1 MSESHILAP
10 GDHRHFPE
18 TAFWERVPAYAGMS
32 AEAFLD
38 PSWQAR
44 NSIRTVG
51 DLRHALDG
59 QSNPEFLD
67 DIARGVA
74 ASTMTLRV
82 SPYIASLINWADPVH
97 DPLRRQFLPMA
108 SEREPDHP
116 DMTLDSLAEQANS
129 PVPGMIRRYPD
140 KALLLPV
147 NTCPV
152 YCAFCTRSY
161 AVGLNTSNVSKAP
174 LRANRTRWAAAFA
187 WLRDHPEVE
196 DVVVSGGDAYNL
208 SPTALREIGEALLA
222 IPSLRRIRIATKG
235 LAVLPS
241 RIGRD
246 SAWTAALLNF
256 VESGRRKMVSVAL
269 HTHFNHPNEISWV
282 TRDAAELLF
291 QAGVTVRNQSVL
303 LRGVNDGADT
313 MHQLI
318 KRLGHLHIQPYY
330 VYMHDMVAGTETYR
344 TTLQAALALEKDLR
358 GRTAGFHMPTFIVD
372 LPGGGGK
379 RDIHSFETYDRATG
393 VSTFR
398 SPAIDPKRVY
408 RYFDPRRG

>member
-1 MSESHILAP
+1 
-10 GDHRHFPE
+10 
-18 TAFWERVPAYAGMS
+18 
-32 AEAFLD
+32 
-38 PSWQAR
+38 
-44 NSIRTVG
+44 
-51 DLRHALDG
+51 
-59 QSNPEFLD
+59 
-67 DIARGVA
+67 
-74 ASTMTLRV
+74 MTLRV
-82 SPYIASLINWADPVH
+82 SPYIIGLIDWADPAS
-97 DPLRRQFLPMA
+97 DPLRRQFLPMG

-116 DMTLDSLAEQANS
+116 DLILDSLAEQADS
-129 PVPGMIRRYPD
+129 PVPGLIRRYPD
-140 KALLLPV
+140 KALLLTV

-161 AVGLNTSNVSKAP
+161 AVGLNTPTVAKAQ
-174 LRANRTRWAAAFA
+174 LRANRSRWAEAFA

-208 SPTALREIGEALLA
+208 SPAALRELGEALLG
-222 IPSLRRIRIATKG
+222 IPSVRRIRIATKG

-246 SAWTAALLNF
+246 PAWTKALLNF
-256 VESGRRKMVSVAL
+256 VEAGRRKMVSVAL

-291 QAGVTVRNQSVL
+291 QAGVIVRNQSVL
-303 LRGVNDGADT
+303 LRGVNDRADT

-330 VYMHDMVAGTETYR
+330 VYMHDMVSGTETYR
-344 TTLQAALALEKDLR
+344 TTLQTALDLEKELR

-379 RDIHSFETYDRATG
+379 RGIHSFETYDRVAG

-398 SPAIDPKRVY
+398 SPAIDQKRIF

>member
-1 MSESHILAP
+1 
-10 GDHRHFPE
+10 
-18 TAFWERVPAYAGMS
+18 MS

-44 NSIRTVG
+44 NSIRSVS
-51 DLRHALDG
+51 DLRFALGENSD
-59 QSNPEFLD
+59 PEILE

-82 SPYIASLINWADPVH
+82 SPYIASLINWADPAR
-97 DPLRRQFLPMA
+97 DPLRRQFFPMA

-116 DMTLDSLAEQANS
+116 DMTMDSLAEQDHS
-129 PVPGMIRRYPD
+129 EVSGLIRRYPD
-140 KALLLPV
+140 KALFLPI

-152 YCAFCTRSY
+152 YCTFCTRSY
-161 AVGLNTSNVSKAP
+161 AVGLNTPTVSKVP
-174 LRANRTRWAAAFA
+174 LPANHTRWSEAFD

-208 SPTALREIGEALLA
+208 SPSALHEIGEALLA

-235 LAVLPS
+235 MAVLPS

-256 VESGRRKMVSVAL
+256 VETGRRKTVSVAL

-303 LRGVNDGADT
+303 LRGVNDDADT

-344 TTLQAALALEKDLR
+344 TTLQVALDLEKSLR

-379 RDIHSFETYDRATG
+379 RGIHSFETYDRATG
-393 VSTFR
+393 ISTFR
-398 SPAIDPKRVY
+398 SPAIDQDRVY
-408 RYFDPRRG
+408 RYFDPKRE